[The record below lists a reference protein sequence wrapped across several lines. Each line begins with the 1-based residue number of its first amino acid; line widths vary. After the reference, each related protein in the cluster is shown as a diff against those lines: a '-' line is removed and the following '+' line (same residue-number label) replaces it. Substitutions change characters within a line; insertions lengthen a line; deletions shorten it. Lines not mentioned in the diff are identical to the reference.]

1 MTARGRSGSAKPRA
15 EISVWEW
22 LTAALGLVLVL
33 GAVALML
40 VDGVANGSRP
50 PDVAVRALRTQRAAN
65 GWLVEIEA
73 ANRGTETAAELEIS
87 GELSRGGRVL
97 ESASATL
104 DYLPGGARRR
114 AGLYFKEDP
123 RTGELELRPVGFRE
137 P

>member
-1 MTARGRSGSAKPRA
+1 MTARGRGGSAKSRS

-40 VDGVANGSRP
+40 FDGAANGSRP
-50 PDVAVRALRTQRAAN
+50 PDVSVRAVRTLRTAG

-97 ESASATL
+97 ESATATV

-114 AGLYFKEDP
+114 AGLYFSEDP
-123 RTGELELRPVGFRE
+123 GTGELRLRPVGFRE